1 MEMDVREFLKQFSPD
16 ELVDREILRGNTR
29 LLKSGSETPL
39 MALMLERDV
48 SRLRAQD
55 REWSLTSE
63 GEFQN
68 PRSTEAESGRVEDL
82 GNPGNVFNLQNTSI
96 NPHYINVGSHT
107 GPELDPGEE
116 DSRESRFGFE
126 QALQQALRDNI
137 HQLEPGLKITDG
149 GVEQTVEGRR
159 RIDIA
164 AEDANG
170 CQVIIELKRGRAPL
184 RAIAQLLS
192 YMGSANHDPGRPI
205 RGILVANDFDPS
217 LVLAAKAV
225 DNVSLKAY
233 SVHFSFSER

>member
-1 MEMDVREFLKQFSPD
+1 M
-16 ELVDREILRGNTR
+16 
-29 LLKSGSETPL
+29 
-39 MALMLERDV
+39 
-48 SRLRAQD
+48 
-55 REWSLTSE
+55 TSE

-149 GVEQTVEGRR
+149 GVEQTVKAGEESTLLRKTPMVVR
-159 RIDIA
+159 WA
-164 AEDANG
+164 
-170 CQVIIELKRGRAPL
+170 KRGRAPL